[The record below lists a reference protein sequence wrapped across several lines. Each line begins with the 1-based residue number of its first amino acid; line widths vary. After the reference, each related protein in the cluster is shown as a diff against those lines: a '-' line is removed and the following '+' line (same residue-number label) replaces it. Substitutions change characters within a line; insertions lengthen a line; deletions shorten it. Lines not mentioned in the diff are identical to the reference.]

1 MRLIV
6 AGSRTFQDRQKVFDV
21 LDYYHSIYGFTTIL
35 SGMATGP
42 DLFGKEW
49 AESHGIPVLEFPAEW
64 DRYKN
69 AAGIIRHLR
78 IANEADYLIAFYDG
92 TSTGTKDMIS
102 KMRDRTLLVYKMEKE
117 GPLDL

>member
-1 MRLIV
+1 MKLIV

-21 LDYYHSIYGFTTIL
+21 LDYYHSIHGFTYVL
-35 SGMATGP
+35 SGMANGP

-49 AESHGIPVLEFPAEW
+49 AESHGIPVVEFPAEW

-69 AAGIIRHLR
+69 AAGFIRNSEM
-78 IANEADYLIAFYDG
+78 ANEADYLIAFMTYPSSNG
-92 TSTGTKDMIS
+92 TADMIS
-102 KMRDRTLLVYKMEKE
+102 KMRDRTLLVYVEKE